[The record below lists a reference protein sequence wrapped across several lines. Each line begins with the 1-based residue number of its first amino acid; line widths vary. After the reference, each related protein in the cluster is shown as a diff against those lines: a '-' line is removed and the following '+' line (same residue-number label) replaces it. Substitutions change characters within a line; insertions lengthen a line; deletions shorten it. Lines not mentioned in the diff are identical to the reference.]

1 MKFWDAVAILFGMV
15 ASAVFG
21 AWVGGLVGLAACAN
35 RGENGITHP
44 LLNEG
49 VRFVCVIK
57 EQT

>member
-1 MKFWDAVAILFGMV
+1 MKFWDTVAILFGMV

-21 AWVGGLVGLAACAN
+21 ALIGGLLWLAACAN
-35 RGENGITHP
+35 RGENGITHQ

>member
-1 MKFWDAVAILFGMV
+1 MKFWDTVAILFGML

-21 AWVGGLVGLAACAN
+21 AWIGGLLGLAACAS
-35 RGENGITHP
+35 RGEHGITHH

-49 VRFVCVIK
+49 VRFVCAIK